1 MLACA
6 QELHD
11 VAVCAYQAMSCFC
24 VVLAVTAPTDEL
36 QTSPVVV
43 PSSMVWCL
51 WSDGLFQ
58 FFTVIHAKTFSHA
71 VVLMINTYGKESQI
85 RGEYI
90 DLALIIQCLL
100 MLWLK
105 STYYITFR
113 HACAW
118 MSLRINQHSVGSMKI
133 DAKWMYNIHECTL

>member
-6 QELHD
+6 QELHY
-11 VAVCAYQAMSCFC
+11 VAQCAYQAMSCFC

-51 WSDGLFQ
+51 WSGGLFQ
-58 FFTVIHAKTFSHA
+58 FFTFIHTKTFGHA
-71 VVLMINTYGKESQI
+71 VVLMINAYGKESQI

-90 DLALIIQCLL
+90 DLALIIQCLS

-105 STYYITFR
+105 STYYATFR
-113 HACAW
+113 HECHW
-118 MSLRINQHSVGSMKI
+118 RSINTLLDQWKLMP
-133 DAKWMYNIHECTL
+133 NECITSTNALCNDF